1 MKSMLIAFSLLSF
14 VSIAAAEPA
23 VTKPVPAPGVTKD
36 VPAMVDQKAAP
47 EDQGFDR
54 KKVSYALGYNY
65 GKALLKNDKDIDV
78 SEIVKG
84 LQDGLN
90 PAAKERFDEKESQE
104 LLMSYYTHLRKKFAE
119 EQEKQKEKNVEAGK
133 AFMEQNKKKPGVVED
148 PSGLQYRIIQEGA
161 GPSPKND
168 DAVEIEVKAKTIDG
182 NTFFDT
188 KVEGQPANVVV
199 SRVIPGWSIALQ
211 KMKKG
216 AIWEVFVP
224 PALGYGD
231 KSVSEEIG
239 PDSTLIFELHLV
251 DIKPDAHAQTQEHPK
266 K

>member
-1 MKSMLIAFSLLSF
+1 MKKMLLAFSLLSF
-14 VSIAAAEPA
+14 GGLAAAEP
-23 VTKPVPAPGVTKD
+23 VVQTPA
-36 VPAMVDQKAAP
+36 Q
-47 EDQGFDR
+47 QSFDR

-65 GKALLKNDKDIDV
+65 GKALSKNDKDIDV
-78 SEIVKG
+78 EEIVKG

-90 PAAKERFDEKESQE
+90 PSAKERFDEKESQE

-119 EQEKQKEKNVEAGK
+119 DQEKLKEKNMEAGK

-148 PSGLQYRIIQEGA
+148 SSGLQYRIIQEGS
-161 GPSPKND
+161 GPSPTND

-188 KVEGQPANVVV
+188 KVEGEPANVVV

-216 AIWEVFVP
+216 AVWELFVP
-224 PALGYGD
+224 PALAYGD

-251 DIKPDAHAQTQEHPK
+251 DIKPNPQAHKPELPK
-266 K
+266 KE